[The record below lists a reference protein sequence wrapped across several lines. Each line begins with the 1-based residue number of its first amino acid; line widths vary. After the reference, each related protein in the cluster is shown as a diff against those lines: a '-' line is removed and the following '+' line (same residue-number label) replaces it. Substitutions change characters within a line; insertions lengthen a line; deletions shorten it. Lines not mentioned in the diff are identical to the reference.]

1 MDGLTQFLAAWTP
14 RRVITG
20 TLVVLSVIAIAYIMI
35 HFYSVLVVIF
45 IAFVISTAIRPL
57 VNWLGR
63 FKINPSLGVI
73 IAYLL
78 LLGILIGIVVVLAPI
93 ITHQLTAITGQIPKY
108 YTDFRG
114 MLSASRSAIIRTI
127 STRLPSDP
135 PMSLIGVAPNE
146 TAAQDASVAVGQLL
160 ASLGNVGVALFT
172 VIATLLLG
180 FYWTLE
186 GERVQR
192 TLLSLVSTE
201 RREGARQL
209 VAEIQQTMG
218 AYVRGQIILDISIG
232 VMATIAYFMIG
243 LENALVLGI
252 LAGIL
257 ETVPI
262 LGPVLGAVPPALIAL
277 ASGNTNA
284 FIWVVV
290 ATVIIQQAEGTF
302 LVPRVMDRT
311 VGVNAVVTLLAFAA
325 FSSLLGL
332 AGGILAVPLAAI
344 LQIIFWRL
352 VFAPVAITDAIKER
366 DKLSV
371 LRYEAQDL
379 AQTMR
384 LRTRDP
390 EQTRRGPSEE
400 LNDQLEDIVL
410 DLDQLLERASLQKAS
425 S

>member
-1 MDGLTQFLAAWTP
+1 MDGLTQFLAPWTP
-14 RRVITG
+14 RRVIMG
-20 TLVVLSVIAIAYIMI
+20 TLVVLSVIGIAYMMI
-35 HFYSVLVVIF
+35 SFYSVLVVIF

-57 VNWLGR
+57 VGWLGR

-78 LLGILIGIVVVLAPI
+78 LLAILIGIVVVLAPI
-93 ITHQLTAITGQIPKY
+93 ITKQLTAITSKVPEY

-114 MLSASRSAIIRTI
+114 MLNTSRSAIIRTI
-127 STRLPSDP
+127 SQRLPSEP
-135 PMSLIGVAPNE
+135 PLSMIGVAPTE
-146 TAAQDASVAVGQLL
+146 TEAQDASVAVAQLL
-160 ASLGNVGVALFT
+160 ATVGNIGVAVFV

-192 TLLSLVSTE
+192 TLLSLVNAE
-201 RREGARQL
+201 RRESARQL

-262 LGPVLGAVPPALIAL
+262 LGPILGAIPPAMIAL
-277 ASGNTNA
+277 ASGDSNA

-290 ATVIIQQAEGTF
+290 ATVIIQQVEGTF

-325 FSSLLGL
+325 FSSVLGL
-332 AGGILAVPLAAI
+332 VGGILAVPLAAI
-344 LQIIFWRL
+344 MQIIFWRA
-352 VFAPVAITDAIKER
+352 V
-366 DKLSV
+366 
-371 LRYEAQDL
+371 
-379 AQTMR
+379 
-384 LRTRDP
+384 
-390 EQTRRGPSEE
+390 
-400 LNDQLEDIVL
+400 
-410 DLDQLLERASLQKAS
+410 
-425 S
+425 

>member
-20 TLVVLSVIAIAYIMI
+20 TLVVLSVIGIAYMMI

-57 VNWLGR
+57 VHWLGR

-93 ITHQLTAITGQIPKY
+93 ITHQLAAITGQIPKY

-114 MLSASRSAIIRTI
+114 MLNSSRSAIIRTI
-127 STRLPSDP
+127 SARLPSDP
-135 PMSLIGVAPNE
+135 PMSMIGVAPNE
-146 TAAQDASVAVGQLL
+146 TAAQDASVAVAQLL

-186 GERVQR
+186 GERVVR

-209 VAEIQQTMG
+209 VSEIQQTMG

-262 LGPVLGAVPPALIAL
+262 AL

-290 ATVIIQQAEGTF
+290 ATVIIQQVEGTF

-325 FSSLLGL
+325 FSSILGL

-352 VFAPVAITDAIKER
+352 VFAPVAINDAIKDR

-390 EQTRRGPSEE
+390 EQTKRGSSEE